1 MVRKSKKVSHRRKRR
16 KSSSSHKNFSQALQR
31 LKKLKAS
38 EQHQA
43 MSMANNAFIRQFC
56 KSLKKM
62 KHVKLS
68 GKKSSALRKHK
79 KQIRQL
85 INARTAMSKRR
96 QILSQKGSGLL
107 KNLLSIFPGVGPVLR
122 ALPWDF

>member
-1 MVRKSKKVSHRRKRR
+1 MVRKSKKSSYRRKRR
-16 KSSSSHKNFSQALQR
+16 KTSSSHKTFSDALRR
-31 LKKLKAS
+31 LKKLKTS

-107 KNLLSIFPGVGPVLR
+107 KTILSVIPVVGPIIR
-122 ALPWDF
+122 ALPFQF